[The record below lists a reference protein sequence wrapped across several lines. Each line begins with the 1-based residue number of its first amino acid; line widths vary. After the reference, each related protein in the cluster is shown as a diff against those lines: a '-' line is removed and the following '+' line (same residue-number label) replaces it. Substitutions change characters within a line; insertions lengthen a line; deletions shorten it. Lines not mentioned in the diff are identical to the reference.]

1 MTTQRRTATVFVNR
15 TFTNVTPARNT
26 TLIHV
31 HARTVQRMRTAAV
44 LTKAGTPT
52 ATADAESFARTGNTG
67 TVLSVFQRSVHAKHL
82 TTVSAAITVLTI
94 PADRDAKA
102 MMIVKAVIAKTTNV
116 FRDAEMMMIVTA
128 ILPVMTEFVKNRVKL
143 ILQIP
148 VPTRDIPH
156 VALTTKPNFIV
167 VVHLHPVEII

>member
-1 MTTQRRTATVFVNR
+1 MTTQRRTATAFVNL
-15 TFTNVTPARNT
+15 TFTNATPARNT
-26 TLIHV
+26 TLIRV

-52 ATADAESFARTGNTG
+52 VTADVKSFARTGNTG
-67 TVLSVFQRSVHAKHL
+67 TGRSVSLRSAHAKHL
-82 TTVSAAITVLTI
+82 PIASKETIVLTI